1 MTRPRKGSRY
11 WLIVRAGLAV
21 DIVVLSLRRAFYPWL
36 KSVLAVDGLNC
47 RAYLSIAEWK
57 RLVRAGVIVDAP
69 KEQTT

>member
-21 DIVVLSLRRAFYPWL
+21 DIVVFSLRRAFYPWL
-36 KSVLAVDGLNC
+36 KPVVAVDGLNC

-57 RLVRAGVIVDAP
+57 RLVRAGFIVDAP